1 MGVEGTGTGSDA
13 VQRPLEVEAE
23 GLVQERTTNAVLD
36 PSEPA
41 GEAVQFETSFPQ
53 EAVEG
58 SARASV
64 SIVGD
69 LLGPTLDGLER
80 LVRLPTGCGEQ
91 TMITFAPQV
100 YVRVSNG
107 NRDVV
112 QRLELPL
119 GQRFRA
125 SAEGTGQVA
134 FPSTVEFNVLEMAE
148 EPRFDFSV
156 AWSAA
161 PAVAASRKMRARVE
175 PLGGGKGGMAVMEL
189 GLFTGTAVTAGSLA
203 ALRADRR
210 VKRLEVEPTK
220 LVLYFDEVLG
230 GETIELEAETVSPV
244 ANLQPTSSIVYEYYQ
259 PENQAL
265 AISRSDAAPELLSGR

>member
-1 MGVEGTGTGSDA
+1 MG
-13 VQRPLEVEAE
+13 
-23 GLVQERTTNAVLD
+23 RTTNAVLD

-41 GEAVQFETSFPQ
+41 GEAVQFESSFPQ

-100 YVRVSNG
+100 YV
-107 NRDVV
+107 
-112 QRLELPL
+112 
-119 GQRFRA
+119 
-125 SAEGTGQVA
+125 TGYLDA
-134 FPSTVEFNVLEMAE
+134 
-148 EPRFDFSV
+148 
-156 AWSAA
+156 
-161 PAVAASRKMRARVE
+161 
-175 PLGGGKGGMAVMEL
+175 
-189 GLFTGTAVTAGSLA
+189 
-203 ALRADRR
+203 
-210 VKRLEVEPTK
+210 VKRLEVELTK
-220 LVLYFDEVLG
+220 LVLYFDEILE
-230 GETIELEAETVSPV
+230 GETIELEAETVSLV

-265 AISRSDAAPELLSGR
+265 AISRSDDSSGTFAREKAVDAEEAIDSRQIIHSA

>member
-1 MGVEGTGTGSDA
+1 MGNISATSVGIDDILFTARVVEGTGTGSDA

-41 GEAVQFETSFPQ
+41 GEAVQFETSFPK

-100 YVRVSNG
+100 YVTGYLDAVNS
-107 NRDVV
+107 
-112 QRLELPL
+112 LPAEL
-119 GQRFRA
+119 QK
-125 SAEGTGQVA
+125 S
-134 FPSTVEFNVLEMAE
+134 
-148 EPRFDFSV
+148 
-156 AWSAA
+156 
-161 PAVAASRKMRARVE
+161 
-175 PLGGGKGGMAVMEL
+175 
-189 GLFTGTAVTAGSLA
+189 
-203 ALRADRR
+203 
-210 VKRLEVEPTK
+210 LEVEPTK
-220 LVLYFDEVLG
+220 LVLYFDEILE

-265 AISRSDAAPELLSGR
+265 AISRSDDSSGTFVREEAVDAEEAIDGRQIIDSAAGALAPKLFSAAAGAGIAAGIGMALV